1 MDISSN
7 YTAPLT
13 LPNGQ
18 VVPARG
24 SVSVEAKAWSDMK
37 DHVVVKAW
45 FTEKKLNRGAEPEE
59 PEKAPPPALDGM
71 SDEELRT
78 FLKDKG
84 VTLDGRWKRETLM
97 AEAKKV
103 QASA

>member
-18 VVPARG
+18 VVPPRG
-24 SVSVEAKAWSDMK
+24 SVSVESKAWGEMK

-45 FTEKKLNRGAEPEE
+45 FTEKKLNKGAEPEV
-59 PEKAPPPALDGM
+59 PEKAPPASLD
-71 SDEELRT
+71 SLTEEELRVILT
-78 FLKDKG
+78 DGG
-84 VTLDGRWKRETLM
+84 VSADGRWGRDKLL
-97 AEAKKV
+97 AEAKKL
-103 QASA
+103 QADA